1 LLVGNEKF
9 MIFST
14 SNRAYNLG
22 PKTSSNR
29 APIHYAYPRKTGT
42 MNLDLGACSR
52 ARLARDARFDGKFF
66 IGVLT
71 TKIYCRPICRS
82 RTSKESNV
90 RYFASAA
97 AAAEAGFRPCLRCRP
112 ECSPGTPAWAG
123 TQNTVS
129 RALRLI
135 SEKGLEGGSVEA
147 LAEHLGVG
155 SRHLRRLFLRHLGAT
170 PSAVAQ
176 TRRMHFAKR
185 LIDETTLPMT
195 QIAFTAGFGSVR
207 RFNAAI
213 RNVYHRTPSQIR
225 SLAQKM
231 SRQPEDQYHFH
242 LNFRPPYDWKR
253 TLEFLAIQATP
264 GVEVAESGYFRR
276 SISVSGNRGYFEVS
290 LDARRNALNVRVQI
304 SDPRS
309 LFSMIERI
317 RAMFD
322 LDADWPTIARTL
334 GADPDLAAHISSH
347 PGLRVPGCWNGF
359 ELVTRA
365 ILGQQI
371 GTEKANAL
379 AGRMVRA
386 FGQPFC
392 PANGLTHLFPTPEV
406 LANTDLESIGLLR
419 PQADAIRA
427 LARAVRA
434 GQISFEKVVDSD
446 AILMRLSEIPGTGE
460 STAQWVAIRN
470 LREPDA
476 FPSADRN
483 LARALA
489 QGSSSKFEQRSLAWR
504 PWRAYA
510 AIYLWTFAGEIR
522 VHRNVSVP
530 CARKKAP
537 PGKTAFHSRIPV
549 AGRWAS

>member
-1 LLVGNEKF
+1 
-9 MIFST
+9 
-14 SNRAYNLG
+14 
-22 PKTSSNR
+22 
-29 APIHYAYPRKTGT
+29 
-42 MNLDLGACSR
+42 MNLDLGLCSR

-90 RYFASAA
+90 RYFCSAA

-123 TQNTVS
+123 TQSTVS

-135 SEKGLEGGSVEA
+135 SETGLEYGGVEA
-147 LAEHLGVG
+147 LAEHLGIG

-176 TRRMHFAKR
+176 TRRVHFAKK
-185 LIDETTLPMT
+185 LIDETRLPMT
-195 QIAFTAGFGSVR
+195 QVAFAAGFGSVR
-207 RFNAAI
+207 RFNATI
-213 RNVYHRTPSQIR
+213 RNLYQRTPSQIR
-225 SLAQKM
+225 GLAQNM
-231 SRQPEDQYHFH
+231 SRQPENHYLFH

-253 TLEFLAIQATP
+253 TLQFLAVQAMP
-264 GVEVAESGYFRR
+264 GVEVAEGGYFRR
-276 SISVSGNRGYFEVS
+276 SIFVNGNRGYFEVS
-290 LDARRNALNVRVQI
+290 LDASRNAFNVRVQI
-304 SDPRS
+304 HEPRS
-309 LFSMIERI
+309 LFFIIERI

-334 GADPDLAAHISSH
+334 AADRALAAHISSH

-359 ELVTRA
+359 ELATRT
-365 ILGQQI
+365 ILGQEM
-371 GTEKANAL
+371 GGERANTL
-379 AGRMVRA
+379 AGRMVRT

-406 LANTDLESIGLLR
+406 LANSDPASIGVPR
-419 PQADAIRA
+419 PQADAIRT
-427 LARAVRA
+427 LARAVRD
-434 GQISFEKVVDSD
+434 GQISFEKVVDSN
-446 AILMRLSEIPGTGE
+446 AFLTRLSEIPGTGK
-460 STAQWVAIRN
+460 STGQWVAVRN

-476 FPSADRN
+476 FPSADRA
-483 LARALA
+483 LGRALGL
-489 QGSSSKFEQRSLAWR
+489 GSLSELEHRSLDWR

-522 VHRNVSVP
+522 RRERCEPS
-530 CARKKAP
+530 ARKKGD
-537 PGKTAFHSRIPV
+537 PGKTDLHPRISAAV
-549 AGRWAS
+549 RQHTS